1 MEKEFHE
8 IGEAVLNLLREKH
21 PTAIFNLWFRDL
33 VMESLEE
40 GRAVFSINSKMK
52 IEYLNH
58 THKKTVSDCLSML
71 MGNETEVVFV
81 FREPDILKP
90 VAPAAPVPPQRDEKR
105 GPTILEGI
113 EEPDTGGSI
122 ASDIENPRTIV
133 SKYTFDNFLVADSNR
148 FAYAAAR
155 AVARFACDEVEENQN
170 IYNPLFIYGK
180 SGLGKTHLL
189 YAITN
194 EIKKKKSDV
203 RIIYKKG
210 EDFTTELVSAMQN
223 QSTASFR
230 SFYRTADVLL
240 VDDVQFIAGKEQ
252 TQEEFFHTFSAL
264 YEEGK
269 QIILTSDR
277 PPREMRT
284 LEERLLTRFEWGQLA
299 DIQPPSNE
307 LRTAIIRKKS
317 TDMNLNLPDDVV
329 AFLADN
335 LTENIR
341 QIEGSLNRLKGVT
354 MLTGTPVT
362 LDMCRRT
369 IADFLH
375 THTTTSDIVDK
386 IFRTVSKKY
395 NVAPDE
401 IRGKRRTESIAS
413 ARHICIYL
421 MRQLTDLSQSA
432 IGVYFD
438 RDHTTILSSIKTVE
452 RNISTNPSFDYEIE
466 ELMREIRA

>member
-33 VMESLEE
+33 ILESLEE
-40 GRAVFSINSKMK
+40 GHAVFSINSQMK
-52 IEYLNH
+52 ITYLTQH
-58 THKKTVSDCLSML
+58 HSKTVSDAISLL
-71 MGNETEVVFV
+71 MGSVIEVSFIL
-81 FREPDILKP
+81 RDPPPMKPAPPPPPDRKS
-90 VAPAAPVPPQRDEKR
+90 
-105 GPTILEGI
+105 GPTILNDPEEEG
-113 EEPDTGGSI
+113 EENKKKQKIRDL
-122 ASDIENPRTIV
+122 ENPRTIV
-133 SKYTFDNFLVADSNR
+133 DRYTFENFLIADSNR

-155 AVARFACDEVEENQN
+155 AVARFACNENDEDEN

-210 EDFTTELVSAMQN
+210 EDFTTDLVSAMQN

-230 SFYRTADVLL
+230 SYYRKADVLL

-299 DIQPPSNE
+299 DIQPPSGE

-317 TDMNLNLPDDVV
+317 ADMQLRLPDDVV
-329 AFLADN
+329 AFLSDN

-341 QIEGSLNRLKGVT
+341 QIEGSLNRLKGVSQ
-354 MLTGTPVT
+354 LTGTPVT
-362 LDMCRRT
+362 LDMCRRS

-375 THTTTSDIVDK
+375 THATTGDVVDK

-395 NVAPDE
+395 SVSPDE
-401 IRGKRRTESIAS
+401 IKGKRRTESIAS

-438 RDHTTILSSIKTVE
+438 RDHTTILSSLKTVE
-452 RNISTNPSFDYEIE
+452 RNIATNPSFDYEIE
-466 ELMREIRA
+466 ELLREIRS